1 MGIYFLSPA
10 SRPYLCLFRGTT
22 VSGRDD
28 SPLANLAR
36 CNIHGIGSHHHWSG
50 IVVSNSSK
58 ARYQQRHA
66 LYAFSTG
73 FWGLFWHNIFRRKSR
88 LSKCKRWSSNHR
100 RRRNYPY
107 TQKYKERIL
116 TVPVFKPRPSPNF
129 GSRDKTIKID
139 MLVIHYTGLPSTE
152 VSLERMCDPKREVS
166 AHYLIDEGGRIYQ
179 LVNEKNRAWHAGV
192 SYWDGETDTNSRS
205 IGIELQNPGYEWGY
219 TLFPQLQM
227 EALRELSQDIMS
239 RYQISNRLV
248 LGHSDV
254 APGRKNDPGHLF
266 NWEWLAKSCLLYTS
280 PSPRD
285 RQKSRMPSSA

>member
-1 MGIYFLSPA
+1 M
-10 SRPYLCLFRGTT
+10 T
-22 VSGRDD
+22 V
-28 SPLANLAR
+28 
-36 CNIHGIGSHHHWSG
+36 
-50 IVVSNSSK
+50 
-58 ARYQQRHA
+58 
-66 LYAFSTG
+66 F
-73 FWGLFWHNIFRRKSR
+73 
-88 LSKCKRWSSNHR
+88 
-100 RRRNYPY
+100 
-107 TQKYKERIL
+107 E
-116 TVPVFKPRPSPNF
+116 PRPSPNF

-166 AHYLIDEGGRIYQ
+166 AHYLIDEGGTIYQ

-205 IGIELQNPGYEWGY
+205 IGIELQNPGHEWGY

-266 NWEWLAKSCLLYTS
+266 NWEWLAKSGVGFWPEPMPVIGPMDSVSIRKSLNNIGYD
-280 PSPRD
+280 PRAKFVD
-285 RQKSRMPSSA
+285 VITAIQQHYRPERVDGQIDADCVSIINALKNEKPKRNP